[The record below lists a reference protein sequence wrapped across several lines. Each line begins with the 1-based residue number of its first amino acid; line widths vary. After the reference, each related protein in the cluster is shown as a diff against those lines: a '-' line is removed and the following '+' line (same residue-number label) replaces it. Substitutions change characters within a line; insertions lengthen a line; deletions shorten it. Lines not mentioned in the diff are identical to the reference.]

1 MKKIGRTAR
10 SHSLGTEHTRAVS
23 TMNTDKVLGFMMLTG
38 VKGGSKGAGS
48 GKRNAGAQGSGTA
61 VGATQEQPVAAA
73 QPMTGARVDGGTES
87 SDTAAGAAQE
97 QPAAAAQPMTGAHMD
112 GGMQGSGD
120 GAGLRKRKAT
130 AAQPGEGELPA
141 KQKPQQRHEL
151 SQELPNNNPTPAPAP
166 DAVQPAG
173 Q

>member
-1 MKKIGRTAR
+1 MKTFGRTAR
-10 SHSLGTEHTRAVS
+10 SHSLGTEHTRTVS

-38 VKGGSKGAGS
+38 IKGGSKGAGS
-48 GKRNAGAQGSGTA
+48 SKRNAGAQG
-61 VGATQEQPVAAA
+61 
-73 QPMTGARVDGGTES
+73 

-97 QPAAAAQPMTGAHMD
+97 QPAAAAQPMTGACVD

-120 GAGLRKRKAT
+120 GAGMRKRKAT
-130 AAQPGEGELPA
+130 AAQPGEGGLPA

-151 SQELPNNNPTPAPAP
+151 SQELPNNNPAPVPAP